1 VCPLPPVRFV
11 LIRQI
16 TIENLRNLSAVAIE
30 PHARLNYLYGDNGAG
45 KTSVLEAITT
55 LSRGR
60 SFRTPQASEL
70 TGPDEPSFRV
80 FAEIEDD
87 KGQWHRAGLERSA
100 RHWRGR
106 LDGAELRQLSQL
118 TRILPTVVMEPDSH
132 LLVSGAPE
140 IRRRFLDW
148 GVFHVEQGFLETW
161 RSYARAL
168 KQRNS
173 ALRNQHVDLLDSLDD
188 VLATHGTRLHEL
200 RSRYAEQV
208 SSRLEQAL
216 DDLKSQLQSVS
227 LRYQPGWNGESL
239 LDALRE
245 RRHRDIE
252 RGQTGSGPHRADLA
266 IACGTVSARTV
277 LSRGEQKAVAA
288 ALLLI
293 QAELLKSAGKRA
305 VLLFDDL
312 VSEFDRAH
320 FEIVLAKA
328 LNFGSQV
335 WMTGTECPGF
345 SEPCKVFH
353 VEQGRVK
360 ELV

>member
-1 VCPLPPVRFV
+1 M
-11 LIRQI
+11 LIRKI
-16 TIENLRNLSAVAIE
+16 TIENLRNLASVAIE
-30 PHARLNYLYGDNGAG
+30 PHERLNYLCGENGAG

-70 TGPDEPSFRV
+70 NGPNQASFRV
-80 FAEIEDD
+80 YAEVEDET
-87 KGQWHRAGLERSA
+87 GQVHRAGLERSS

-106 LDGAELRQLSQL
+106 LDGTDLRQLSQL
-118 TRILPTVVMEPDSH
+118 TRILPTVLMEPDSH
-132 LLVSGAPE
+132 LLVSGPPDV
-140 IRRRFLDW
+140 RRRFLDW
-148 GVFHVEQGFLETW
+148 GVFHVEHDFLETW
-161 RSYARAL
+161 RAYARAL

-173 ALRNQHVDLLDSLDD
+173 ALRHQDVDLLDSLDD
-188 VLATHGTRLHEL
+188 VLVGHGKRLNEK
-200 RSRYAEQV
+200 RSRYVEQV
-208 SSRLEQAL
+208 SERLDAAL
-216 DDLKSQLQSVS
+216 DALKTRVQAVT
-227 LRYQPGWNGESL
+227 LRYQAGWSGDSL

-245 RRHRDIE
+245 RRQRDLD

-266 IACGTVSARTV
+266 IHCGSAPARTV

-293 QAELLKSAGKRA
+293 QADLLKTAGKTP

-320 FEIVLAKA
+320 FDVVLNKA
-328 LNFGSQV
+328 MEHGGQV
-335 WMTGTECPGF
+335 WITGTERPELPAPG
-345 SEPCKVFH
+345 KVFH
-353 VEQGRVK
+353 VEQGQVK